1 MIILCKNLKRNY
13 ISCEI
18 HPEYYKMILDR
29 LNNGNGFIR
38 DEYRIQ
44 SIIEKRKNNSLAPQL
59 FTE

>member
-1 MIILCKNLKRNY
+1 
-13 ISCEI
+13 
-18 HPEYYKMILDR
+18 MILDR